1 MSVLEGGIDPEA
13 EAEAAASAVA
23 VAAISSDESV
33 GSTREPTISMRSTN
47 LKNSFGSVAST
58 TNQSSNYSAFP
69 SRTASKKIVSNR
81 SNSSISCF
89 QPHCFPFNDSGMLCN
104 LSPSNAFILCYKFL
118 LLELAW

>member
-89 QPHCFPFNDSGMLCN
+89 QPHV
-104 LSPSNAFILCYKFL
+104 FL
-118 LLELAW
+118 LMTLVFCPNCHQAKHLDLWYNFLLWS